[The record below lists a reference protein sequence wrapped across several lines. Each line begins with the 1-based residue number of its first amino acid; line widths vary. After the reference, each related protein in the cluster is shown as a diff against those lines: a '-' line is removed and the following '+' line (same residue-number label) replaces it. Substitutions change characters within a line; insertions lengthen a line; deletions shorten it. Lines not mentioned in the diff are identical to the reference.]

1 MHLVGVCSMSES
13 SSNPNPVALAMRGV
27 TVSSLHDPAVAVARE
42 VDWTVRT
49 GEFWVVA
56 GPQRSGKTALLMLAG
71 GLTSPAEGTYYFL
84 GEPMPI
90 FEEERLAHRLKL
102 GFVFDGGQLFNR
114 MTVAEN
120 VALPLRYHENL
131 QRTAT
136 GSRVRELMA
145 LLELREF
152 AHQLPASL
160 ARNWQRRAGLARA
173 LMLRPEVLLV
183 DNPLGGLDAR
193 HATWWLNFLEQLCAG
208 HSFMGGRPMTIIVTT
223 DDLPRVAGGLRTP
236 CRLAVLN
243 EEQFRVV
250 GDREQ
255 LFASRDP
262 WVRELLLGE
271 EPGAG
276 GLS

>member
-1 MHLVGVCSMSES
+1 MCES
-13 SSNPNPVALAMRGV
+13 ISNPNPVALAMRGV
-27 TVSSLHDPAVAVARE
+27 TVSSLRDATMAVARE

-56 GPQRSGKTALLMLAG
+56 GAQRSGKTALLMLAG
-71 GLTSPAEGTYYFL
+71 GLTSPAEGSYDFL

-120 VALPLRYHENL
+120 VALPLCYREDL
-131 QRTAT
+131 PRAATAP
-136 GSRVRELMA
+136 RVRVLME
-145 LLELREF
+145 LLELMEF
-152 AHQLPASL
+152 ANHLPSDL

-173 LMLRPEVLLV
+173 LMLKPEVLLV

-193 HATWWLNFLEQLCAG
+193 HATWWLNFLEQLSTG
-208 HSFMGGRPMTIIVTT
+208 HSFMGGQPVTIIVTT
-223 DDLPRVAGGLRTP
+223 DDLPRVAGGLRQP
-236 CRLAVLN
+236 CRFAVMY
-243 EEQFRVV
+243 EERFRVV

-262 WVRELLLGE
+262 WVKELLTGE
-271 EPGAG
+271 EPGADG
-276 GLS
+276 SS

>member
-1 MHLVGVCSMSES
+1 MLES
-13 SSNPNPVALAMRGV
+13 ISNPNPAALAMRGV
-27 TVSSLHDPAVAVARE
+27 TVSSLRDAAVAVARE

-71 GLTSPAEGTYYFL
+71 GLTAPAQGTYHFL

-120 VALPLRYHENL
+120 VALPSRYHEDL
-131 QRTAT
+131 QRAAT
-136 GSRVRELMA
+136 GPRGRELME

-152 AHQLPASL
+152 AHHLPAGL

-173 LMLRPEVLLV
+173 LMLKPEVLLV
-183 DNPLGGLDAR
+183 DNPLGGLDTR

-208 HSFMGGRPMTIIVTT
+208 HSFMGGQPMTIVVTT
-223 DDLPRVAGGLRTP
+223 DDLPRVAGGLRKP
-236 CRLAVLN
+236 CEFAVMNDEKL
-243 EEQFRVV
+243 RVV

-262 WVRELLLGE
+262 WVKDLLTGE
-271 EPGAG
+271 EFGADG
-276 GLS
+276 SS

>member
-1 MHLVGVCSMSES
+1 MSES
-13 SSNPNPVALAMRGV
+13 IANPNPIALAMRGV
-27 TVSSLHDPAVAVARE
+27 TVSSLRDAAVVVARE

-71 GLTSPAEGTYYFL
+71 GLTSPAEGTYDFL

-102 GFVFDGGQLFNR
+102 GFVFDGGRLFHR

-120 VALPLRYHENL
+120 VALPLCYREDL
-131 QRTAT
+131 QPAATAP
-136 GSRVRELMA
+136 RVRELMD
-145 LLELREF
+145 LLELMEF
-152 AHQLPASL
+152 AHQRPSGL

-173 LMLRPEVLLV
+173 LILKPEVLLV

-193 HATWWLNFLEQLCAG
+193 HATWWLNFLEQLSAG
-208 HSFMGGRPMTIIVTT
+208 HSFMGGQPVTIIVTT
-223 DDLPRVAGGLRTP
+223 DDLPRLAGALRKP
-236 CRLAVLN
+236 CQFAVMH
-243 EEQFRVV
+243 EEKFRVV

-262 WVRELLLGE
+262 WVKELLAGE
-271 EPGAG
+271 ELGAD
-276 GLS
+276 GLI